1 MIINAR
7 KRGRDI
13 VTLKQMGDTF
23 EVKVNDIQVYTNCD
37 FEFAFR
43 RFMEV

>member
-23 EVKVNDIQVYTNCD
+23 EVKVNDIQVYIDAD
-37 FEFAFR
+37 FEYAFR
-43 RFMEV
+43 KFMEV

>member
-13 VTLKQMGDTF
+13 VTLKQMGATF
-23 EVKVNDIQVYTNCD
+23 EVKVNDIQVYIDAD
-37 FEFAFR
+37 FEYAFR
-43 RFMEV
+43 KFMEV